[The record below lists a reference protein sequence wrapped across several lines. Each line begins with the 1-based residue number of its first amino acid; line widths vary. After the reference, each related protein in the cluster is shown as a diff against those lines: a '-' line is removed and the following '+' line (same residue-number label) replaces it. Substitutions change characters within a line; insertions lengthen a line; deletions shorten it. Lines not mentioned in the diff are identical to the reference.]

1 MKKNFVAAKLAS
13 DDSPTAAENLKLLL
27 ILNADTKPEALY
39 RPKRIVNVLKWVMT
53 TMGLR
58 SASALGFQEAAT
70 GLRCLPCLR
79 GSVTL
84 MRHQRSLPI
93 MRLPSRSLASHTRH
107 LVASGLVKLTGFGLS
122 RWASIC
128 SLTKAPKSGVEGG
141 LQDGTPMQKEP
152 IHSENLSTPG
162 GSKPSF
168 KGVYS

>member
-1 MKKNFVAAKLAS
+1 MLKKNVIAAKLTG
-13 DDSPTAAENLKLLL
+13 DDPPTAAENLKLLL
-27 ILNADTKPEALY
+27 CRDADANTEAFYHSERVVHILNWAW
-39 RPKRIVNVLKWVMT
+39 RPT
-53 TMGLR
+53 TMIGLR

-141 LQDGTPMQKEP
+141 CRLLIYLK
-152 IHSENLSTPG
+152 
-162 GSKPSF
+162 K
-168 KGVYS
+168 KGH